1 VGYTPNRVQIEPQL
15 LSAFRSEVEQA
26 RSIRIGTHLNPDGD
40 ALGSALGLAFY
51 LESLGKTVEV
61 LCHHPAPRNLKWL
74 PQVDRVLQEPTREAD
89 LGIIVDL
96 DSIERLGN
104 TGGYFENLP
113 RLVVIDHHVP
123 HEAPGDVRIID
134 TGAAA
139 TALILTRL
147 VEQLGGKI
155 TKDMATCF
163 YTGIVTDTGS
173 FRFRNT
179 SPDALA
185 ASATLLENGADLETV
200 SQQVFQS
207 KQLSSARLLGHAL
220 ETMKLDMD
228 ERLAWT
234 CLSYRDFEWAKATDE
249 DTEGFVNELLSIETV
264 QIAALLREPKPGKIR
279 CSIRSRATFDVAAV
293 AREFGGGG
301 HKNAAG
307 CTFETTLTAAE
318 DQLVEVMRR
327 CLESS

>member
-1 VGYTPNRVQIEPQL
+1 VQIDPQIL
-15 LSAFRSEVEQA
+15 TAFRQEIDSA
-26 RSIRIGTHLNPDGD
+26 TSIRIGTHLNPDGD
-40 ALGSALGLAFY
+40 ALGSAVGLAMY

-61 LCHHPAPRNLKWL
+61 LCHHPAPRNLRWL
-74 PQVDRVLQEPTREAD
+74 PNVERVLQEPTHEAD

-96 DSIERLGN
+96 DSLERLGN
-104 TGGYFENLP
+104 TAPFFENVS

-123 HEAPGDVRIID
+123 HQAPGDIRIVE
-134 TGAAA
+134 TSAAA
-139 TALILTRL
+139 TALILAHL
-147 VEQLGGKI
+147 VEQLGGQI
-155 TKDMATCF
+155 TKDIATLF
-163 YTGIVTDTGS
+163 YTGIATDTGS

-185 ASATLLENGADLETV
+185 TAAILLERGADLEMV

-279 CSIRSRATFDVAAV
+279 CSIRSRAAFDVAAV

-301 HKNAAG
+301 HRNAAG
-307 CTFETTLTAAE
+307 CTFETTLTDAE

>member
-1 VGYTPNRVQIEPQL
+1 VQIESNL
-15 LSAFRSEVEQA
+15 LQSFRQEVVNA

-51 LESLGKTVEV
+51 LESLGKDVEIV
-61 LCHHPAPRNLKWL
+61 CHHSAPRNLTWL
-74 PQVDRVLQEPTREAD
+74 PNVSRVVQVPTKEAD

-96 DSIERLGN
+96 DSLERLGN
-104 TGGYFENLP
+104 TAEYFENLDS
-113 RLVVIDHHVP
+113 LIVIDHHVP
-123 HEAPGDVRIID
+123 HQAPGNVRIVD
-134 TGAAA
+134 SSAAA

-147 VEQLGGKI
+147 VEQLGGTI

-185 ASATLLENGADLETV
+185 AAAILLEKGADLEMV
-200 SQQVFQS
+200 SQQIFQS

-220 ETMKLDMD
+220 ETMKLDMN

-264 QIAALLREPKPGKIR
+264 QIAAMLREPKPGKIR
-279 CSIRSRATFDVAAV
+279 CSVRSRATFDVAAV

-307 CTFETTLTAAE
+307 CTFETSLAEAE
-318 DQLVEVMRR
+318 DALVEVMRR

>member
-1 VGYTPNRVQIEPQL
+1 MLIDRTLIA
-15 LSAFRSEVEQA
+15 AFEAELERAEK
-26 RSIRIGTHLNPDGD
+26 ILIGTHLNPDGD
-40 ALGSALGLAFY
+40 ALGSALGLAEF
-51 LESLGKTVEV
+51 LEQRGKKVEV
-61 LCHHPAPRNLKWL
+61 LCHHNAPRNLRWL
-74 PQVDRVLQEPTREAD
+74 PNVGRVHQEPWDKGHT

-96 DSIERLGN
+96 DSIERLGSV
-104 TGGYFENLP
+104 GQFFENLD

-123 HEAPGDVRIID
+123 HQAPGDVRIID
-134 TGAAA
+134 TTAAA
-139 TALILTRL
+139 TALILTHL
-147 VEQLGGKI
+147 VREMGG
-155 TKDMATCF
+155 TLTPSMSTCF
-163 YTGIVTDTGS
+163 YTGITTDTGS

-185 ASATLLENGADLETV
+185 TSAILLENGADLEKV
-200 SQQVFQS
+200 SEQVFQS

-220 ETMKLDMD
+220 ETMKLDLD
-228 ERLAWT
+228 ERLAWS

-264 QIAALLREPKPGKIR
+264 QVAAIFREAKPGKIR
-279 CSIRSRATFDVAAV
+279 VSIRSRAGFDVAAV

-307 CTFETTLTAAE
+307 CTFDGSLEDAE
-318 DQLVEVMRR
+318 HEVVEGMRR